1 MLILTGMETLTAKVE
16 KSGRILI
23 PSSVRKQL
31 KMEAG
36 SEVILRV
43 SKTGL
48 QVETRD
54 QALHRIQQELRKYI
68 PEGRM
73 LSEEL
78 LSERREESA
87 RESNSKHR

>member
-1 MLILTGMETLTAKVE
+1 MSTLTATVE

-23 PSSVRKQL
+23 PASIRKQL
-31 KMEAG
+31 KIGAG

-43 SKTGL
+43 DKTGL
-48 QVETRD
+48 RIETRE
-54 QALHRIQQELRKYI
+54 QALDRIQQELRKYI

-78 LSERREESA
+78 LLERRQEATRENAASA
-87 RESNSKHR
+87 TISKRR